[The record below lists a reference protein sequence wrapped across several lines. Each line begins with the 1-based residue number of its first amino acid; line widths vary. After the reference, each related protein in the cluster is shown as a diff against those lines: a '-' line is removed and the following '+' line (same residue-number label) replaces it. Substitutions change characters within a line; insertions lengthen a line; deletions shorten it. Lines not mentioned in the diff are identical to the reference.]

1 MQRQRGDESEI
12 RDLREVSRLM
22 RAGDFIG
29 AHRACALLNAR
40 SPGLADAWLAASHIA
55 MAQKKPADAL
65 AAIDRAAAIDPAGVR
80 YRIQRAQCLLA
91 LGRREAALD
100 AARAAAEVAGKDA
113 AAWDAVGT
121 LRSFA
126 TDQRGA
132 LEAYDRAV
140 ALAPEEPQFAF
151 NRASVRRFTGDLA
164 GAESDYD
171 RAIARRPLDFEAYLN
186 RSELRV
192 QTAERNHVAELQA
205 LLRRPELDWRGYVQ
219 VQYALAKECEDLGRH
234 AEAFDHLQRGAR
246 RRREHLRYD
255 VAVDVATVD
264 WIIQSY
270 PTGTAAA
277 GAPVPAGPAAP
288 AAPAVSAASR
298 APGPYGPSPEPS
310 REDPIFIVGLPRS
323 GTTLVERIL
332 ASHSSLSSAG
342 ELESFAQSLV
352 EAARIQSGNAAL
364 SRRELVA
371 LSATLDFAA
380 LGRDYLARARAAYG
394 GSGRF
399 IDKMPLNYLYCGL
412 IRRALPNAR
421 IVHVV
426 RHPLGVC
433 YAMYKTLFKSG
444 YPFSY
449 DLREIARYYSA
460 YRRLMAHWQTTL
472 PGAIHQLRYEDLIA
486 DQAGETRKLLEY
498 CGLGWE
504 DGCLDFHRNPTPT
517 TTASAAQVRRPLYDS
532 SVSQW
537 RHYEAQLS
545 ELRDTLAAE
554 GIA

>member
-1 MQRQRGDESEI
+1 MHDKRGDESAI
-12 RDLREVSRLM
+12 RELREVWRLL
-22 RAGDFIG
+22 RAGDFAG
-29 AHRACALLNAR
+29 ARSACLLLNAR
-40 SPGLADAWLAASHIA
+40 APQFADAWLAACHVA
-55 MAQKKPADAL
+55 LALKQPADAL
-65 AAIDRAAAIDPAGVR
+65 AAIERAAAIDPANVR
-80 YRIQRAQCLLA
+80 YRLQRAQCFLA
-91 LGRREAALD
+91 LGQRGAALD
-100 AARAAAEVAGKDA
+100 AARAAADAAGKDA

-126 TDQRGA
+126 SDQRGA

-140 ALAPEEPQFAF
+140 ALAPEESQFAF
-151 NRASVRRFTGDLA
+151 NRASVRRFLGDLA

-192 QTAERNHVAELQA
+192 QTAERNHVAEMQA

-219 VQYALAKECEDLGRH
+219 IHYALAKECEDLGRH
-234 AEAFDHLQRGAR
+234 AESFDHLQRGAR

-270 PTGTAAA
+270 PTG
-277 GAPVPAGPAAP
+277 PAD
-288 AAPAVSAASR
+288 
-298 APGPYGPSPEPS
+298 PSPEAS
-310 REDPIFIVGLPRS
+310 REDPIFIVGMPRS

-332 ASHSSLSSAG
+332 ASHSSMASAG
-342 ELESFAQSLV
+342 ELDSFAQSLV
-352 EAARIQSGNAAL
+352 EAARIKSGNAAL
-364 SRRELVA
+364 PRQELVA

-380 LGRDYLARARAAYG
+380 LGRDYLARAHAAYG

-399 IDKMPLNYLYCGL
+399 ADKLPLNYLYCGL

-426 RHPLGVC
+426 RHPLAVC

-449 DLREIARYYSA
+449 DLREIARYYAA
-460 YRRLMAHWQTTL
+460 YRRLMAHWKKTM
-472 PGAIHQLRYEDLIA
+472 PGFIYDLRYEDLIA

-504 DGCLDFHRNPTPT
+504 DGCLAFHRNPTPT
-517 TTASAAQVRRPLYDS
+517 TTASASQVRRPLYDS
-532 SVSQW
+532 SVSLW
-537 RHYEAQLS
+537 RHYEAHLI

-554 GIA
+554 GIE

>member
-1 MQRQRGDESEI
+1 MHGKRGDESALRE
-12 RDLREVSRLM
+12 LREVSRLM
-22 RAGDFIG
+22 RAGDWAG
-29 AHRACALLNAR
+29 ARSACRQLNAR
-40 SPGLADAWLAASHIA
+40 APQLADGWLAASHIA
-55 MAQKKPADAL
+55 MALKEPEGAL
-65 AAIDRAAAIDPAGVR
+65 AAIDRAAAIEPLNVR
-80 YRIQRAQCLLA
+80 YVIQRAQCLLA
-91 LGRREAALD
+91 LGRRASALD
-100 AARAAAEVAGKDA
+100 AARAAAAAAGKDA

-126 TDQRGA
+126 ADQQGA

-140 ALAPEEPQFAF
+140 ALAPEESQFAF
-151 NRASVRRFTGDLA
+151 NRASVRRFLGDLE

-192 QTAERNHVAELQA
+192 QTAGRNHVAELQA
-205 LLRRPELDWRGYVQ
+205 LARRPELDWRGFVQ
-219 VQYALAKECEDLGRH
+219 IHYALAKECEDLGRY
-234 AEAFDHLQRGAR
+234 ADAFDHLQHGAR

-264 WIIQSY
+264 WIARGY
-270 PTGTAAA
+270 
-277 GAPVPAGPAAP
+277 PAGPADP
-288 AAPAVSAASR
+288 L
-298 APGPYGPSPEPS
+298 PETS
-310 REDPIFIVGLPRS
+310 REAPIFIVGLPRS

-332 ASHSSLSSAG
+332 ASHSSMASAG
-342 ELESFAQSLV
+342 ELDSFAQSLV
-352 EAARIQSGNAAL
+352 EGARAKSGRASL
-364 SRRELVA
+364 PRQELVA

-399 IDKMPLNYLYCGL
+399 VDKMPLNYLYCGL

-426 RHPLGVC
+426 RHPMAVC

-449 DLREIARYYSA
+449 DLREIGRYYAA
-460 YRRLMAHWQTTL
+460 YRRLMAHWQSTM
-472 PGAIHQLRYEDLIA
+472 PGAVYDLKYEDLIA

-498 CGLGWE
+498 CGLDWE
-504 DGCLDFHRNPTPT
+504 DGCLAFHRNPTPS
-517 TTASAAQVRRPLYDS
+517 TTASASQVRRPLYDS

-537 RHYEAQLS
+537 RHYEARLG
-545 ELRDTLAAE
+545 ELKDTLAAE
-554 GIA
+554 GIE